1 MKFTILGSGS
11 SMGVPRIDGFF
22 GNCDPN
28 NLKNY
33 RLRCSAFFQTK
44 NLNILFDTS
53 PDLRRQLLDNNIK
66 NIDMVFYTHMHADQT
81 HGINDLRTFFLKKK
95 SRIPVYADKGT
106 KKYFF

>member
-1 MKFTILGSGS
+1 MKFIILGCGS

-33 RLRCSAFFQTK
+33 RLRCSAFLRTK
-44 NLNILFDTS
+44 NINILFDTS

-66 NIDMVFYTHMHADQT
+66 NYSYWYWPHNLWENGSEV
-81 HGINDLRTFFLKKK
+81 
-95 SRIPVYADKGT
+95 IPSFKR
-106 KKYFF
+106 